1 MLVFPKAKIN
11 LGLRITGKRADGF
24 HDIETVFYPVGLSDA
39 LEMVAG
45 SENSG
50 EDLLTVTGLKLSV
63 GPEDNIVLKAI
74 RRLREAYQFPRLR
87 IHLHKNIPAGAGLGG
102 GSSDAVCALKTIKRI
117 FGLPVS
123 TAELKLIAAS
133 LGSDCPFFI
142 DCQPSFAS
150 GRGEILTPAGT
161 LLDGFHIVLLNPGI
175 LINTG
180 EAYDKCLPAMPDSS
194 LADLINR
201 PVSEWKD
208 LIFNDFE
215 KTIFLSH
222 PEINEIKQAL
232 YDSGAVYS
240 SMSGSGSSVYGIFKG
255 KPSVIRKIRKL
266 VIFTGEL

>member
-45 SENSG
+45 NENS
-50 EDLLTVTGLKLSV
+50 DNDILTVTGLKLPV
-63 GPEDNIVLKAI
+63 GPEDNIVLKAVS
-74 RRLREAYQFPRLR
+74 RLREAYPFPGLR

-117 FGLPVS
+117 FGLTVS
-123 TAELKLIAAS
+123 TGELKLIAVS

-175 LINTG
+175 LINTR
-180 EAYDKCLPAMPDSS
+180 EAYDKCLPAMPDTS

-201 PVSEWKD
+201 PVSKWKD

-222 PEINEIKQAL
+222 PEISEIKQAL
-232 YDSGAVYS
+232 YDSGAVFS
-240 SMSGSGSSVYGIFKG
+240 SMSGSGSCVYGIFKG
-255 KPSVIRKIRKL
+255 KPSVNRKIRKL